1 MEDAKDPQKDGNG
14 IKEKLIWKN
23 ENETYLCLEV
33 SEDDF
38 DEEVYAEEDVDDE

>member
-1 MEDAKDPQKDGNG
+1 MEDAKDPQKDRGNG
-14 IKEKLIWKN
+14 IKEKLIWIKC
-23 ENETYLCLEV
+23 ETYLCLEV